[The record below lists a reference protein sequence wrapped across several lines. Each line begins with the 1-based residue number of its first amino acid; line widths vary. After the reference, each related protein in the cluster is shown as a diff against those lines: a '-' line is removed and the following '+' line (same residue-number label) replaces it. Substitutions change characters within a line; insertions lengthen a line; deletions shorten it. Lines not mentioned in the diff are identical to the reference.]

1 MTAPDPK
8 SILITGATSGIGRA
22 LAEAYA
28 SSSVHLFLTG
38 RSQTRLDDVVAACR
52 SQGASVTAAV
62 LDIVDP
68 QAVRDFVLAADN
80 AEPLDLVI
88 ANAGI
93 SGGGG
98 EGTEEDDQIRQLFA
112 VNVDGVF
119 NTLHPAIGPM
129 IARGKGHLAIV
140 SSLAGFRG
148 LPGSPGYSATK
159 AAVRTYGEGLA
170 GVLAEKGITVTVI
183 CPGFVRTPLTDVNP
197 YKMPFLMEVDRAAT
211 IIRTGLAKGRTRIAF
226 PWPTYFVVWLLALL
240 PDAIAARLTRRMP
253 RKPVLF
259 TTEEK

>member
-1 MTAPDPK
+1 MPDPV

-28 SSSVHLFLTG
+28 TQSVHLFLTG
-38 RSQTRLDDVVAACR
+38 RSELRLEDVANTCR
-52 SQGASVTAAV
+52 SKGATVTTAA
-62 LDIVDP
+62 LDIVDSES
-68 QAVRDFVLAADN
+68 VSRFVQSSDAQK
-80 AEPLDLVI
+80 PLDLVI

-98 EGTEEDDQIRQLFA
+98 GEGTEEDAQVRQLFS

-119 NTLHPAIGPM
+119 NTLHPAISRM
-129 IARGKGHLAIV
+129 LERGQGHLAIV

-159 AAVRTYGEGLA
+159 AAVRVYGEGLA
-170 GVLAEKGITVTVI
+170 GVLADKGIVVSVI

-197 YKMPFLMEVDRAAT
+197 YKMPFLMDVDRAAE
-211 IIRTGLAKGRTRIAF
+211 IIKNGLAKGRTRIAF

-240 PDAIAARLTRRMP
+240 PDGISARLTQRMP
-253 RKPVLF
+253 RKPALF
-259 TTEEK
+259 GTSEK